1 MDRTNEFINNSCE
14 EHSQYDEMVSTIFEL
29 NPDAIVLTTVSDSE
43 IIDCNQE
50 YLNQI
55 GFTREEVIGH
65 TSLELNLLSPED
77 RKAYVEEI
85 KKEKTLSNYEVKVRR
100 KDGSFIYVLYS
111 ARFINLNGKELILNI
126 GHDITN
132 RKQIE
137 DVKQSFLEIIRAERD
152 KLSSLI
158 NSMPDE
164 VWFADTN
171 RKFTL
176 ANPSALNEFGLHSSD
191 VDVENMALDLEVFRS
206 DGSVRPVEEAPPLRA
221 LKGETIKNVEEI
233 VRTPSQKELRYR
245 QINASPVKD
254 ANGNI
259 IGSVSVVRDIT
270 ERKKVEKEMD
280 FQAYLLS
287 QVVDTI
293 IGTNSN
299 FQIIYWNHGAEKMYG
314 FTQEEALG
322 KESTELL
329 RPIYRKKGEREKI
342 VKEIE
347 ENGISKS
354 IIRTRHK
361 NGNIMVVE
369 ANSSR
374 LTNES
379 GATSGY
385 VVVHRD
391 ITESKKSEEILKRQ
405 AGLINLSFDAII
417 VGKLDGGIESW
428 NRGAEELYGYSEGE
442 AQGHVTHELLST
454 VFPVPWSKIE
464 EKLNTGGIW
473 EGELQHR
480 TKYGDKVIVLSRIQ
494 VINGE
499 DGSKMLLETNR
510 NITRRKK
517 MEMHNKKLLEE
528 ERQLTEEL
536 TATNEELQATT
547 EELQTSNDELILA
560 QNNLRDM
567 VNKLKISNRE
577 LEQFAYV
584 ASHDLQEPLRM
595 VSSFTQLLERRYKDK
610 LDDDANDYIG
620 FVVEGAQ
627 RMKDLIDDFLA
638 FSRLNTTAR
647 EFEVVLMDV
656 ALDDVLINLKAYIR
670 DHNAQISHDTLPTI
684 KGDPIQ
690 INQLLQNLIA
700 NAIKFHG
707 DKPPKIQISAQEFGD
722 KWLFSVKDNG
732 IGIDPKHQDQIFSI
746 FKRLHTREDYE
757 GTGIGLS
764 ICKRIVERHG
774 GNIWVESELGKG
786 STFYFTIPYFES

>member
-1 MDRTNEFINNSCE
+1 MDRTNKFIKNSGE
-14 EHSQYDEMVSTIFEL
+14 EHHQYEEMVSTIFEL
-29 NPDAIVLTTVSDSE
+29 NPDAIVLTKTSNSE

-55 GFTREEVIGH
+55 GYTREEVIGH
-65 TSLELNLLSPED
+65 TALELNLLSTED
-77 RKAYVEEI
+77 RKEYVEEI
-85 KKEKTLSNYEVKVRR
+85 KKEKTVYNYEVKVRQ
-100 KDGSFIYVLYS
+100 KGGSFIYVLYS
-111 ARFINLNGKELILNI
+111 ARFIILNGTELILNI
-126 GHDITN
+126 GHDITH

-137 DVKQSFLEIIRAERD
+137 DVKQSFLEIVRAERD

-158 NSMPDE
+158 NSIPDE
-164 VWFADTN
+164 IWFADTN
-171 RKFTL
+171 KKFTL
-176 ANPSALNEFGLHSSD
+176 ANPSALNEFSLYSSG
-191 VDVENMALDLEVFRS
+191 VDVENMYDNLDVFRS
-206 DGSVRPVEEAPPLRA
+206 DGSIRPVDEAPPLLA
-221 LKGETIKNVEEI
+221 LNGETIKNAEEI
-233 VRTPSQKELRYR
+233 IRTPSQNELRYR
-245 QINASPVKD
+245 QVNASPVKD
-254 ANGNI
+254 ANDNI

-270 ERKKVEKEMD
+270 ERKNVEKEMK
-280 FQAYLLS
+280 FQAYLLN
-287 QVVDTI
+287 QVNDAI

-299 FQIIYWNHGAEKMYG
+299 FQIIYWNTGAEKMYG
-314 FTQEEALG
+314 FTEDEVLG
-322 KESTELL
+322 EKSTELL
-329 RPIYRKKGEREKI
+329 RPIYKTGERERI
-342 VKEIE
+342 INELE
-347 ENGISKS
+347 QNGISKS
-354 IIRTRHK
+354 IIRTKHK
-361 NGNIMVVE
+361 NGRVIVVE

-374 LTNES
+374 LTDES

-385 VVVHRD
+385 VVVYRD
-391 ITESKKSEEILKRQ
+391 VTESKKAEEILKRQ
-405 AGLINLSFDAII
+405 AGLIDLSFDAII
-417 VGKLDGGIESW
+417 VGKFDGGIESW
-428 NRGAEELYGYSEGE
+428 NRGAEELYGYSEDE
-442 AQGHVTHELLST
+442 ARGHVINELLST
-454 VFPVPWSKIE
+454 DFPVSWSKIE
-464 EKLNTGGIW
+464 EKLNAGGIW

-499 DGSKMLLETNR
+499 DGSKMLLESNR
-510 NITRRKK
+510 NITHRKHI
-517 MEMHNKKLLEE
+517 EMHNKNLLEE

-560 QNNLRDM
+560 QNSLRDM
-567 VNKLKISNRE
+567 INKLKISNRE

-620 FVVEGAQ
+620 FIVEGAQ
-627 RMKDLIDDFLA
+627 RMKNLIDDLLA

-656 ALDDVLINLKAYIR
+656 ALDDVLINLKAYMR
-670 DHNAQISHDTLPTI
+670 DHNAQIGHDTLPTI

-700 NAIKFHG
+700 NAIKFQG
-707 DKPPKIQISAQEFGD
+707 DKPPQIQISAQEYGD

-732 IGIDPKHQDQIFSI
+732 IGIDKKHQDQIFSI
-746 FKRLHTREDYE
+746 FKRLHTRQDYE

-774 GNIWVESELGKG
+774 GHIWVESELGEG
-786 STFYFTIPYFES
+786 STFYFTIPYFDG

>member
-1 MDRTNEFINNSCE
+1 MDRTNKFINNSCE
-14 EHSQYDEMVSTIFEL
+14 EHPQYEEMVSTIFEL

-55 GFTREEVIGH
+55 GYTREEVIGH
-65 TSLELNLLSPED
+65 TSIELNLFSPED

-85 KKEKTLSNYEVKVRR
+85 KEEKTLSNYEVKIKR

-171 RKFTL
+171 KKFTL
-176 ANPSALNEFGLHSSD
+176 ANPSAINEFSLHSSD

-221 LKGETIKNVEEI
+221 LKGETIKNAEEI

-254 ANGNI
+254 ANGDI

-280 FQAYLLS
+280 FQAYVLS
-287 QVVDTI
+287 QVNDTI

-299 FQIIYWNHGAEKMYG
+299 FEIIYWNQGAEKMYG
-314 FTQEEALG
+314 FTEEEALG

-342 VKEIE
+342 VQEIE
-347 ENGISKS
+347 EKGISKS
-354 IIRTRHK
+354 IIQTRHK
-361 NGNIMVVE
+361 NGNIMIVE

-379 GATSGY
+379 GSTSGY

-391 ITESKKSEEILKRQ
+391 ITESKNTEEILKRQ

-417 VGKLDGGIESW
+417 VEKLDGGIESW

-442 AQGHVTHELLST
+442 AHRHVIHELLST
-454 VFPVPWSKIE
+454 IFPVPWSKIE
-464 EKLNTGGIW
+464 EKLNTGGTW

-510 NITRRKK
+510 NITRRKQI
-517 MEMHNKKLLEE
+517 EMNNKKLLEE

-627 RMKDLIDDFLA
+627 RMKDLIDD
-638 FSRLNTTAR
+638 S
-647 EFEVVLMDV
+647 
-656 ALDDVLINLKAYIR
+656 
-670 DHNAQISHDTLPTI
+670 
-684 KGDPIQ
+684 
-690 INQLLQNLIA
+690 
-700 NAIKFHG
+700 
-707 DKPPKIQISAQEFGD
+707 FG
-722 KWLFSVKDNG
+722 
-732 IGIDPKHQDQIFSI
+732 I
-746 FKRLHTREDYE
+746 FKA
-757 GTGIGLS
+757 
-764 ICKRIVERHG
+764 
-774 GNIWVESELGKG
+774 
-786 STFYFTIPYFES
+786 

>member
-1 MDRTNEFINNSCE
+1 MDRTNEFIKNNGE
-14 EHSQYDEMVSTIFEL
+14 EHPQYEEMVSTIFEL

-55 GFTREEVIGH
+55 GYTREEVIGR

-85 KKEKTLSNYEVKVRR
+85 KEEKTVSNYEVKVRK

-137 DVKQSFLEIIRAERD
+137 DVKQSFLEIVRAERD

-171 RKFTL
+171 KKFTL
-176 ANPSALNEFGLHSSD
+176 ANPTALNEFSLDSSD
-191 VDVENMALDLEVFRS
+191 VDIENMAHELEVFRS
-206 DGSVRPVEEAPPLRA
+206 DGSVRPIEEAPPLLA
-221 LKGETIKNVEEI
+221 LKGEKIRNAEEI
-233 VRTPSQKELRYR
+233 VRTPSQNELRYR

-254 ANGNI
+254 ANGDI

-270 ERKKVEKEMD
+270 ERKKVEREMD

-287 QVVDTI
+287 QVDDSI

-314 FTQEEALG
+314 FTEDEALG

-342 VKEIE
+342 VQEIDE
-347 ENGISKS
+347 KGISKS

-374 LTNES
+374 LSNES

-391 ITESKKSEEILKRQ
+391 ITENKKGEEILKRQ
-405 AGLINLSFDAII
+405 AGLINLSFDAVI

-442 AQGHVTHELLST
+442 AQGNVTHELLST

-473 EGELQHR
+473 EGELQHI

-510 NITRRKK
+510 NITHRKQI
-517 MEMHNKKLLEE
+517 EMYNKKLLEE

-536 TATNEELQATT
+536 SATNEELQATT

-627 RMKDLIDDFLA
+627 RMKNLIDDLLA
-638 FSRLNTTAR
+638 FSRLNTTVR

-670 DHNAQISHDTLPTI
+670 DHNAQISHDRLPTI

-707 DKPPKIQISAQEFGD
+707 DKPPQIQISAQEFGD
-722 KWLFSVKDNG
+722 KWLFSIRDNG

-786 STFYFTIPYFES
+786 STFFFTIPYFER

>member
-1 MDRTNEFINNSCE
+1 MERTNGLMNNSDE
-14 EHSQYDEMVSTIFEL
+14 DYPQYEEMVSTIFEL

-55 GFTREEVIGH
+55 GYTREEVIGR

-77 RKAYVEEI
+77 RKAYVDEI
-85 KKEKTLSNYEVKVRR
+85 KKEKTVFNYEVKVRQ
-100 KDGSFIYVLYS
+100 KNGSFIYVLYS
-111 ARFINLNGKELILNI
+111 ARFIKLNGKELILNI
-126 GHDITN
+126 GHDITH

-137 DVKQSFLEIIRAERD
+137 EVKQSFLEIVKAERD

-158 NSMPDE
+158 NSIPDE
-164 VWFADTN
+164 VWFTDTN
-171 RKFTL
+171 KKFTL
-176 ANPSALNEFGLHSSD
+176 ANPSALNVFNLSSNGM
-191 VDVENMALDLEVFRS
+191 DVEDMAYNLEVFRS
-206 DGSVRPVEEAPPLRA
+206 DGSLRPVEEAPPLLA
-221 LKGETIKNVEEI
+221 LKGKTIRNAEEI
-233 VRTPSQKELRYR
+233 VRTPYHNELRYR
-245 QINASPVKD
+245 QVNASPVKD
-254 ANGNI
+254 ANDNI

-270 ERKKVEKEMD
+270 ERKKIEKEMD
-280 FQAYLLS
+280 FQAYMLS
-287 QVVDTI
+287 QIDDAV

-299 FQIIYWNHGAEKMYG
+299 FQIIYWNPGAEKIYG
-314 FTQEEALG
+314 FTKEDAIG
-322 KESTELL
+322 KKSTELL
-329 RPIYRKKGEREKI
+329 RPIYKTGEREKI
-342 VKEIE
+342 ISELE
-347 ENGISKS
+347 QNGFSKS
-354 IIRTRHK
+354 TIRTKHK
-361 NGNIMVVE
+361 NGTVRVVE
-369 ANSSR
+369 ANSSK
-374 LTNES
+374 LTTDS
-379 GATSGY
+379 GETSGY
-385 VVVHRD
+385 VVVYRD
-391 ITESKKSEEILKRQ
+391 ITERKKDEEILKRQ

-417 VGKLDGGIESW
+417 VEKLDGGIESW
-428 NRGAEELYGYSEGE
+428 NSGAEELYGYSEDE
-442 AQGHVTHELLST
+442 AQGCVIHELLST
-454 VFPVPWSKIE
+454 VFPVSWSKIE
-464 EKLNTGGIW
+464 EKLKTGGIW

-499 DGSKMLLETNR
+499 DNSKMLLETNR
-510 NITRRKK
+510 NITHRKQI
-517 MEMHNKKLLEE
+517 EMYNKKLLEE

-567 VNKLKISNRE
+567 INKLKISNRE

-627 RMKDLIDDFLA
+627 RMKDLIDDLLS
-638 FSRLNTTAR
+638 FSRLNTTSR

-656 ALDDVLINLKAYIR
+656 ALDDVLVNLKAYIR
-670 DHNAQISHDTLPTI
+670 DHNAQINHDTLPTI

-707 DKPPKIQISAQEFGD
+707 DKPPQIQISAKEFGD
-722 KWLFSVKDNG
+722 NWIFSVKDNG
-732 IGIDPKHQDQIFSI
+732 IGIDIKHQDQIFSI
-746 FKRLHTREDYE
+746 FKRLHTRADYD

-774 GNIWVESELGKG
+774 GEIWVESELGKG
-786 STFYFTIPYFES
+786 STFYFTIPNFEA

>member
-1 MDRTNEFINNSCE
+1 MDRTNEFINNSGE
-14 EHSQYDEMVSTIFEL
+14 AHSQYEEMVSTIFEL
-29 NPDAIVLTTVSDSE
+29 NPDGIVLTTVSDSE

-55 GFTREEVIGH
+55 GYSRDEVIGR
-65 TSLELNLLSPED
+65 TSLELNLMNPED

-85 KKEKTLSNYEVKVRR
+85 KKEKTVFNYEVKVRK
-100 KDGSFIYVLYS
+100 KDGSFIHVLYS
-111 ARFINLNGKELILNI
+111 ARFITLNGKELILNI
-126 GHDITN
+126 GHDITH

-137 DVKQSFLEIIRAERD
+137 DVKQSFLEIVQAERD
-152 KLSSLI
+152 KLSSLV
-158 NSMPDE
+158 NSIPDE

-171 RKFTL
+171 KKFTL
-176 ANPSALNEFGLHSSD
+176 ANPSALNEFNLYSSD
-191 VDVENMALDLEVFRS
+191 VDVENMADDLEVFRS
-206 DGSVRPVEEAPPLRA
+206 DGSVRPVDEAPPLLA
-221 LKGETIKNVEEI
+221 LKGETIRNAEEI
-233 VRTPSQKELRYR
+233 IRTPSQNELRYR
-245 QINASPVKD
+245 QVSASPVKD
-254 ANGNI
+254 VNDNI

-270 ERKKVEKEMD
+270 ERKKVEKKMD
-280 FQAYLLS
+280 FQAYLLN
-287 QVVDTI
+287 QVDDTI

-314 FTQEEALG
+314 FTEDEALG

-329 RPIYRKKGEREKI
+329 RPIYRKKDEREKI
-342 VKEIE
+342 IKEI
-347 ENGISKS
+347 NQKGISKS

-361 NGNIMVVE
+361 NGTIMVVE

-379 GATSGY
+379 GDTSGY
-385 VVVHRD
+385 IVVHRD
-391 ITESKKSEEILKRQ
+391 ITESKNAEEILKRQ
-405 AGLINLSFDAII
+405 AGLINLSFDAVI
-417 VGKLDGGIESW
+417 VEKLDGGIESW
-428 NRGAEELYGYSEGE
+428 NRGAEELYGYSESE
-442 AQGHVTHELLST
+442 AHGHVIHELLST
-454 VFPVPWSKIE
+454 VFPVSWSKIE

-473 EGELQHR
+473 EGELQHH

-494 VINGE
+494 VITGE
-499 DGSKMLLETNR
+499 DDSKLLLESNR
-510 NITRRKK
+510 NITRRKQI
-517 MEMHNKKLLEE
+517 EIRNKKLLEE

-567 VNKLKISNRE
+567 INKLKISNRE

-595 VSSFTQLLERRYKDK
+595 VSSFTQLLERRYKDQ

-627 RMKDLIDDFLA
+627 RMKDLIDDLLT

-647 EFEVVLMDV
+647 EFEVVLMEV
-656 ALDDVLINLKAYIR
+656 ALDDVLINLKANIR
-670 DHNAQISHDTLPTI
+670 DHNAQINHATLPTI

-707 DKPPKIQISAQEFGD
+707 DKTPQIQISAQEFGD
-722 KWLFSVKDNG
+722 KWLFSVTDNG

-746 FKRLHTREDYE
+746 FKRLHTREEYE

-774 GNIWVESELGKG
+774 GHIWVKSELGKG
-786 STFYFTIPYFES
+786 TTFYFTIPYFES

>member
-1 MDRTNEFINNSCE
+1 MDRTNEFINNSDE
-14 EHSQYDEMVSTIFEL
+14 DYPQYEEMVSTIFEL

-55 GFTREEVIGH
+55 GYTREEVIGR

-77 RKAYVEEI
+77 RMAYVDEI
-85 KKEKTLSNYEVKVRR
+85 KKEKTVFNYEVKVRQ
-100 KDGSFIYVLYS
+100 KGGSFIYVLYS
-111 ARFINLNGKELILNI
+111 ARFITLNGKELILNI
-126 GHDITN
+126 GHDITH

-137 DVKQSFLEIIRAERD
+137 DVKQSFLEIVQAERD

-158 NSMPDE
+158 NSIPDE

-171 RKFTL
+171 KKFTL
-176 ANPSALNEFGLHSSD
+176 ANPSALNEFSLSSNGMD
-191 VDVENMALDLEVFRS
+191 VKNMAYDLEVFRS
-206 DGSVRPVEEAPPLRA
+206 DGSVRPVDEAPPLLA
-221 LKGETIKNVEEI
+221 LKGETIRNAEEI
-233 VRTPSQKELRYR
+233 VRTPLKNELRYR
-245 QINASPVKD
+245 QVNASPVKD
-254 ANGNI
+254 ANDNI

-287 QVVDTI
+287 QIDDTI

-299 FQIIYWNHGAEKMYG
+299 FQIIYWNPGAEKMYG
-314 FTQEEALG
+314 FTKDEALG

-329 RPIYRKKGEREKI
+329 RPIYRTGEREKI
-342 VKEIE
+342 ISELEQK
-347 ENGISKS
+347 GFSKS
-354 IIRTRHK
+354 IIRTKHK
-361 NGNIMVVE
+361 NGTIMVVD

-374 LTNES
+374 LTN
-379 GATSGY
+379 GNGDTSGY
-385 VVVHRD
+385 VVVYRD
-391 ITESKKSEEILKRQ
+391 ITERKKDEEILKRQ

-417 VGKLDGGIESW
+417 VEKLDGGIESW
-428 NRGAEELYGYSEGE
+428 NHGAEELYGYSEDE
-442 AQGHVTHELLST
+442 ARGCVIHELLST
-454 VFPVPWSKIE
+454 VFPVSWSKIE

-510 NITRRKK
+510 NITRRKHI
-517 MEMHNKKLLEE
+517 EMHNKKLLEE

-560 QNNLRDM
+560 QNSLRDM
-567 VNKLKISNRE
+567 INKLKISNRE

-620 FVVEGAQ
+620 FIVEGAQ
-627 RMKDLIDDFLA
+627 RMKNLIDDLLT
-638 FSRLNTTAR
+638 FSRLNTTSR

-670 DHNAQISHDTLPTI
+670 DHNAQINHDTLPTI

-707 DKPPKIQISAQEFGD
+707 DKPPQIQISAEEFGD
-722 KWLFSVKDNG
+722 KWLFSIKDNG
-732 IGIDPKHQDQIFSI
+732 IGIDTKHQDQIFSI

-774 GNIWVESELGKG
+774 GHIWVESELGNG
-786 STFYFTIPYFES
+786 STFYFTIPNFEG